1 MTTDE
6 FLHLALTD
14 LREAVRSGIYLP
26 YGACNAIRLYW
37 YELLGGQCEIDLGT
51 AIWRFRQLYMN
62 WPKFS
67 GDNQY
72 PVPGGLVGSQ
82 EAYTCASHCIGE
94 HWIGEYG
101 KLRMEMIDFVIGQL
115 EKELT

>member
-51 AIWRFRQLYMN
+51 VIWRFRQLYMN

-72 PVPGGLVGSQ
+72 PVPGGLVALKKRTRALHIVLESTGS
-82 EAYTCASHCIGE
+82 ASTASSA
-94 HWIGEYG
+94 W
-101 KLRMEMIDFVIGQL
+101 K
-115 EKELT
+115 

>member
-37 YELLGGQCEIDLGT
+37 YELLGGQCEIDRDCYLALPAT
-51 AIWRFRQLYMN
+51 LHELAKILRRQ
-62 WPKFS
+62 PIS
-67 GDNQY
+67 SSRRI
-72 PVPGGLVGSQ
+72 GGLSKR
-82 EAYTCASHCIGE
+82 TCASHCIESTGSASTASSA
-94 HWIGEYG
+94 W
-101 KLRMEMIDFVIGQL
+101 K
-115 EKELT
+115 